1 MGQRNRDSISLS
13 PKGIEVVRAAKSL
26 RRLTQESW
34 ADCSVV
40 SLSTVKRFLS
50 GKRVDPS
57 CFYAL
62 LNSLELEVQDSY
74 IAKNNKFLE
83 PLPKLKKEISTY
95 NIRPLLFMTATF
107 TQDKCPQI
115 DIVLR
120 HLEKLL
126 IGSKIKFNQDK
137 EGVLTIKGEFL
148 EEKRVHI
155 EETIKELEELCSSCE
170 ITW

>member
-1 MGQRNRDSISLS
+1 MEQRNRNSISLS
-13 PKGIEVVRAAKSL
+13 LKGIEVVHEA
-26 RRLTQESW
+26 RRRSHLTQEKW
-34 ADCSVV
+34 ADCSAV
-40 SLSTVKRFLS
+40 SLSTVKRLLS
-50 GKRVDPS
+50 GKRIDPS

-62 LNSLELEVQDSY
+62 LNSLNLEVQDSY
-74 IAKNNKFLE
+74 IAKNNKFIE
-83 PLPKLKKEISTY
+83 TVPKLKKEISTY